1 MSNNIDKM
9 SHFVMGV
16 SNDITKKCR
25 ATMLNDSTDICH
37 LTVYAQQVEETRL
50 RKRNRDANRTRPYD
64 GGASKGN
71 LIFKISQ
78 GLKKGFLTKFVPIY
92 QG

>member
-1 MSNNIDKM
+1 MNEM

-16 SNDITKKCR
+16 SDDLVAEFH
-25 ATMLNDSTDICH
+25 ATMLHDSMDISH
-37 LTVYAQQVEETRL
+37 LLMHAQQVEEINLKKKTRDSKKA
-50 RKRNRDANRTRPYD
+50 RSYD

-71 LIFKISQ
+71 LRFKISQ